1 MTRARHPVLLRVGLV
16 ATSLVA
22 TWCGGELGAWM
33 MLRGDTPPAISED
46 GLYGVE
52 NDPVYGYQLLAS
64 HEQVSTKKKP
74 DGSACYSVTYRTDAL
89 RRRSVGTR
97 ERVGRPNLLLFGC
110 SVTMGE
116 GLKDEDTLQYAL
128 ADQLPDV
135 NVLDYAVHGWGPT
148 HALRKLQSGE
158 IAPHRGA
165 AVYMLIPAHVSRV
178 IGDSRT
184 FWLFDAPY
192 YEVLPDGSVRGG
204 ESLRSMRPWRTVL
217 QEALVAAKRHSWLLT
232 ALHAEF
238 PLRHGEADFEQ
249 TAAVLAAARDS
260 YRKQFGG
267 EFFVAFHPTWDL
279 APEENRVAHDRLLAL
294 LEKRGVP
301 VLDHAR
307 EGSSPPD
314 VIDPDCDWHPSG
326 ALNRTFAAELAVD
339 LVSRAPE
346 AVLPPPG
353 TLVLVYHRIGADP
366 ASGDAETVSVAHF
379 EEQMQE
385 LAARGYRTLSL
396 DEMARGMRGE
406 GASSGKTVV
415 IIFDDGWKT
424 QALALPVLRRL
435 GFKASFAI
443 FPGTGLGWDYF
454 EWPDVEAI
462 SADPL
467 FEVFSHSMTHPW
479 DKKENMVSW
488 VDGRSSTHTAADSDV
503 ELFESKRLLESRL
516 HEPVEFFAWPR
527 GWYNDR
533 LVERAVAAGYRG
545 LLTIEPGTNAAGDDP
560 RFLKRVM
567 VDGRCSLGQFR
578 EILERH
584 YYPNCSP
591 EDGPLEYRPDPY
603 IGLQPD

>member
-1 MTRARHPVLLRVGLV
+1 MTLATRPSLFRAGLV
-16 ATSLVA
+16 LASLVS
-22 TWCGGELGAWM
+22 TWCAGEFVAFLA
-33 MLRGDTPPAISED
+33 LRADSVPEASED

-64 HEQVSTKKKP
+64 HEQTSTKRKP
-74 DGSACYSVTYRTDAL
+74 DGSACYSVRYRTDAL
-89 RRRSVGTR
+89 RRRSVAAR
-97 ERVGRPNLLLFGC
+97 ERPGRPHLLLFGC

-128 ADQLPDV
+128 AGELPDV

-148 HALRKLQSGE
+148 HALRKVQSGD
-158 IAPHRGA
+158 IPPHHGA

-192 YEVLPDGSVRGG
+192 YETLPDGSIRGG
-204 ESLRSMRPWRTVL
+204 QSLRSMRPWRTAVL
-217 QEALVAAKRHSWLLT
+217 EALVTAKRHSWLLT

-249 TAAVLAAARDS
+249 TAAVLAAARES
-260 YRKQFGG
+260 YRSRFGG

-279 APEENRVAHDRLLAL
+279 APAGNRLARDRLLAL
-294 LEKRGVP
+294 LEQRGVP

-307 EGSSPPD
+307 EGSSPSD
-314 VIDPDCDWHPSG
+314 VIDPDCDWHPNG
-326 ALNRTFAAELAVD
+326 TLNRSFATALAAD
-339 LVSRAPE
+339 LASRTPS
-346 AVLPPPG
+346 AVLPPAG

-366 ASGDAETVSVAHF
+366 AAGDAETVSVAHF

-385 LAARGYRTLSL
+385 LVARGYKTLTL
-396 DEMARGMRGE
+396 DEMARRMNGDDE
-406 GASSGKTVV
+406 PSGKTVV
-415 IIFDDGWKT
+415 ITFDDGWKT
-424 QALALPVLRRL
+424 QALVLPVLRRL

-479 DKKENMVSW
+479 DRKENMVSW

-533 LVERAVAAGYRG
+533 LIERAVAAGYRG

-560 RFLKRVM
+560 HFLKRVM
-567 VDGRCSLGQFR
+567 VDGRCTLDRFR

-603 IGLQPD
+603 IGLEPN